1 MSRQISRAEAWERA
15 HEVFTQIN
23 FNAFDYNTIKD
34 SLVDYMKL
42 YYPEDFNDYIE
53 SSEFVAILE
62 LFSYVGELLA
72 YRLDLNAHEN
82 FITTAERKES
92 VLRLAKL
99 ISYKASRNIPSRGLA
114 KVTSV
119 QTTETLFDSN
129 GRNISGRKIL
139 WNDNNNVDWK
149 EQFLLVV
156 NRVLEQPFGTV
167 APNERVQVDDV
178 LFELY
183 TLNNNPLNTNGKSVF
198 SYNATVN
205 GQTLPLEL
213 VPIELTESG
222 PTEKRPEVNGKFSI
236 LYSSD
241 GLGDASDTTG
251 FLTYTKQG
259 QLQRQQTNFDGLTPN
274 QTYDLTVDNINETDL
289 WLNNVEPNSRAII
302 VNNPFSAVL
311 PHLTEGAARYGEW
324 FEVDISNAENILF
337 NTSKNRRKYETEAL
351 DNDRVRMIFGDGEFA
366 DIPSGAFD
374 IWFRVSAN
382 SDVAIPRSTVVNQQ
396 STFTYLDVLGN
407 VQTFTFTFS
416 LIGSLL
422 NGSASEDIEHI
433 RRVAPSVYYT
443 QDRMVNGRDY
453 NSFPLQDPTILKLR
467 SINRTFAGDS
477 KYIAWHD
484 PREFYEN
491 VKIFGDDL
499 ALYWDEKD
507 PSRGGTLTVNSFITA
522 TDLIQTYVEPL
533 LCSVDLYNVLAAIFS
548 DPTYGNPI
556 TIRCEFNNNPY
567 GFDPANTELSTI
579 LASVTAPDNSI
590 IDLYYSPSADEWVPF
605 PNTLSGTPPADLI
618 WMIRITKT
626 YSGSSP
632 QGWIVTW
639 RTRRLIAQSVT
650 TQFWNTNGANT
661 VIDFDTLAS
670 VQDYIAILKANVGSS
685 GTTILDNNIN
695 LLALSQEL
703 VDESSLPNAGLPDI
717 HRLNVEATDTNQ
729 DGIPDNVALPQLF
742 NKVVTDIIPSSA
754 FDVQTGPFPA
764 GTMYVNKYYLDNF
777 DRNIIISNGSTDIG
791 ELKIYAVA
799 ADGTL
804 TNVPYGITG
813 WVEDV
818 TSASPDIAT
827 GLVDAIK
834 ITNGAAFVGAT
845 SLRIDYI
852 DHVYLH
858 RISDQDPYEPI
869 ETTDEAMILWATEEL
884 SSVVV
889 PDSERRYERF
899 DGRYPFNF
907 AWFHFTPRLNLVDPA
922 ASNIIDMFIVTR
934 GYYLELRRWI
944 EGRSNDEPAALTPLE
959 LRNTY
964 AEVLDNKMISDT
976 VILHSGQFKIL
987 FGAKAIPQLRAR
999 FEVIRPTNG
1008 GNLTDNEVKV
1018 QIVNVIRD
1026 FFTLD
1031 DWEFGETFFYS
1042 ELNASIHAVLGPEIK
1057 SIVIVPLYAAN
1068 QFGDMFQ
1075 IMATE
1080 DELFIPD
1087 ISTSDIQIVAS
1098 YTPTNIRQE
1107 PG

>member
-1 MSRQISRAEAWERA
+1 MTRQISRAEAWERA

-53 SSEFVAILE
+53 SSEFVAIME
-62 LFSYVGELLA
+62 LFAYVGGLVA

-99 ISYKASRNIPSRGLA
+99 ISYKASRNIPSRGLV
-114 KVTSV
+114 KLTSV
-119 QTTETLFDSN
+119 QTTETLFDSS

-139 WNDNNNVDWK
+139 WNDNNNADWK

-156 NRVLEQPFGTV
+156 NRVLEQPFGSV
-167 APNERVQVDDV
+167 SPNERVQVDDV

-183 TLNNNPLNTNGKSVF
+183 TLNNNPLNVNGKSVF
-198 SYNATVN
+198 PFTATVN
-205 GQTLPLEL
+205 GQTLPMEL
-213 VPIELTESG
+213 VPTELTSTG
-222 PTEKRPEVNGKFSI
+222 PTEKRPEVNGKFAL
-236 LYSSD
+236 LYASD

-251 FLTYTKQG
+251 FLVYTKQG
-259 QLQRQQTNFDGLTPN
+259 TLQKQQTTFDGITPN
-274 QTYDLTVDNINETDL
+274 QTLDLGIDNINETDL
-289 WLNNVEPNSRAII
+289 WLNNVDPNSRQII
-302 VNNPFSAVL
+302 VTNPYSTVL
-311 PHLTEGAARYGEW
+311 PHLSDDAARYGEW
-324 FEVDISNAENILF
+324 FEVDLSNAQNILF
-337 NTSKNRRKYETEAL
+337 NTSRERRKYETETL
-351 DNDRVRMIFGDGEFA
+351 DADNVRLIFGDGEFA

-382 SDVAIPRSTVVNQQ
+382 SDVAIPRSTVVNQLA
-396 STFTYLDVLGN
+396 TFTYNDAIGN
-407 VQTFTFTFS
+407 VQTFTFQFS
-416 LIGSLL
+416 LISSLL
-422 NGSASEDIEHI
+422 NASPSEDIEHI

-484 PREFYEN
+484 PREYYEN
-491 VKIFGDDL
+491 VKMFGDDL
-499 ALYWDEKD
+499 ALYWVEKE
-507 PSRGGTLTVNSFITA
+507 PSEGGTITVNSFISA
-522 TDLIQTYVEPL
+522 TDLISTYVEPL
-533 LCSVDLYNVLAAIFS
+533 LCSVDLYNVLASRFS
-548 DPTYGNPI
+548 GPTFSNPI
-556 TIRCEFNNNPY
+556 NVRCQFNDEPY
-567 GFDPANTELSTI
+567 SFSITPSTELACI
-579 LASVTAPDNSI
+579 LDRVSDTNFETT
-590 IDLYYSPSADEWVPF
+590 DLYYSPSQDEWIPS
-605 PNTLSGTPPADLI
+605 NTSNPPAGAPSDVI
-618 WMIRITKT
+618 WMIRIRKS

-639 RTRRLIAQSVT
+639 RTRRLIAQSVE

-670 VQDYIAILKANVGSS
+670 VRDYIAVLKANVNSE
-685 GTTILDNNIN
+685 GTSVLDNNIN

-703 VDESSLPNAGLPDI
+703 VDESSLPNVGLPDI
-717 HRLNVEATDTNQ
+717 HRLNVESTDDNE
-729 DGIPDNVALPQLF
+729 DGIPDNVALPELF
-742 NKVVTDIIPSSA
+742 NKVTINPLTFAATMDVTLDRSIIVDPSYTL
-754 FDVQTGPFPA
+754 DEL
-764 GTMYVNKYYLDNF
+764 NIYLLD
-777 DRNIIISNGSTDIG
+777 
-791 ELKIYAVA
+791 
-799 ADGTL
+799 ADGTIVYTVPHGNGTGEWSEQLPIDADLPDGL
-804 TNVPYGITG
+804 TDNIRILAPSGGSPSYASV
-813 WVEDV
+813 V
-818 TSASPDIAT
+818 TQI
-827 GLVDAIK
+827 
-834 ITNGAAFVGAT
+834 
-845 SLRIDYI
+845 RIDYI

-858 RISDQDPYEPI
+858 RISNQDPYEPM
-869 ETTDEAMILWATEEL
+869 ETTDEAKVLWAIDNQITVEA
-884 SSVVV
+884 
-889 PDSERRYERF
+889 DRHYIRYA
-899 DGRYPFNF
+899 GRYPFNF

-934 GYYLELRRWI
+934 GYYLALRRWI
-944 EGRSNDEPAALTPLE
+944 EGRSDDEPTAQTPLE

-964 AEVLDNKMISDT
+964 GNLIDNKMISDT
-976 VILHSGQFKIL
+976 VILHPGEFKIL
-987 FGAKAIPQLRAR
+987 FGPKAIPQLRAR
-999 FEVIRPTNG
+999 FEVIRPADG

-1018 QIVNVIRD
+1018 QIVNVIRN
-1026 FFTLD
+1026 FFTLE

-1057 SIVIVPLYAAN
+1057 SVVIVPLYSSN

-1087 ISTSDIQIVAS
+1087 IQTTDIEIVAS

-1107 PG
+1107 PE